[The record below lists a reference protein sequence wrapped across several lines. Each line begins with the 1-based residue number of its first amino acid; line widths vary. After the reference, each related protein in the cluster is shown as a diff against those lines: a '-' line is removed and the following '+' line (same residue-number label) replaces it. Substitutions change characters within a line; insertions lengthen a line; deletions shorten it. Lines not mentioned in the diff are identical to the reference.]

1 MTVLSSRQRKPSGFY
16 LPERVL
22 HIFRFHLENNTQLLI
37 HIVVFKWLT
46 LTVSPVFRPNS
57 ATHRGD
63 KKRWWNAWPDGQ
75 CYHDRGDEMLIKYNK
90 RPDSDAA
97 GHNEQNHLP
106 AWATRFVREEDGTVT
121 ILAFFIAVTF
131 LIMGGITIDAMRHE
145 MERSSLQATLD
156 GAVLTAASAKNKS
169 EARSAIEDYVTK
181 HGKIDY
187 LSPEQD
193 GEITAMLDNASIT
206 ARGQNTLETY
216 LLKMSGVKT
225 LSVAASSTAEVNIP
239 KLEGILVLD
248 LSATMKGNKLANLQ
262 KGAHEFV
269 EFSLD
274 GRTPGSVVLSIV
286 PFSSSVS
293 PPESIYNA
301 LAVDDRHD
309 YTTCLEFK
317 DNDYTHATLTSG
329 SSSLSSGIPA
339 SQMVYTSLSGGFG
352 ADSLDLNQQSCFNED
367 AMRILPYSISAG
379 ELYAKIDGLDGKVD
393 GSYGSIPD
401 PILDG
406 LGAAGDSSGN
416 DGMNWGAAL
425 LDPTFRQVTSSMID
439 AGSLTPSLANV
450 PVDYDDPNTNKV
462 IIFMSDGVNTPTTKF
477 DLDPPKFRGTASNLY
492 EVVSTTNKV
501 DYAFNIKNVNET
513 KTGTDAESV
522 CAHPKWECVYEGDG
536 AQESVYFLYSPI
548 AGEYYSIGAAAMGNP
563 KWYTPSEFNNLSQTM
578 PGYIETIQLD
588 WEDAWG
594 LMSPDYYGEIT
605 GDWSAWND
613 YYSEENITAAHK
625 NTLMQSVCSATKTEG
640 VIVYTIGFEV
650 NDAAERELIKCAT
663 SESHYYHA
671 TGGSIITAFGSIAAN
686 IRNLRLSQ

>member
-1 MTVLSSRQRKPSGFY
+1 M
-16 LPERVL
+16 
-22 HIFRFHLENNTQLLI
+22 
-37 HIVVFKWLT
+37 
-46 LTVSPVFRPNS
+46 
-57 ATHRGD
+57 
-63 KKRWWNAWPDGQ
+63 
-75 CYHDRGDEMLIKYNK
+75 
-90 RPDSDAA
+90 
-97 GHNEQNHLP
+97 
-106 AWATRFVREEDGTVT
+106 REEDGTVT

-131 LIMGGITIDAMRHE
+131 LIMGGIAIDAMRHE

-248 LSATMKGNKLANLQ
+248 LSATMKGDKLKYLQ
-262 KGAHEFV
+262 DAAKEFV
-269 EFSLD
+269 DFSLK
-274 GRTPGSVVLSIV
+274 GRDTGSVVLSIV

-367 AMRILPYSISAG
+367 AMRILPYSTSAT
-379 ELYAKIDGLDGKVD
+379 ELEAKIDGLDGKVD
-393 GSYGSIPD
+393 GLHGSPLGPD
-401 PILDG
+401 DG

-425 LDPTFRQVTSSMID
+425 LDPTFRKVTSSMIN
-439 AGSLTPSLANV
+439 AGTLAPLLANV

-492 EVVSTTNKV
+492 EVVSTTSKV
-501 DYAFNIKNVNET
+501 DYAFNIKNVNDK
-513 KTGTDAESV
+513 KTGADAESV
-522 CAHPKWECVYEGDG
+522 CAHPRWECVYEGDD
-536 AQESVYFLYSPI
+536 AQDSVYFLYSPI
-548 AGEYYSIGAAAMGNP
+548 TGEYYSIDSASNGPP
-563 KWYTPSEFNNLSQTM
+563 KWYTASEFNNLSLTM

-588 WEDAWG
+588 WEEAWG

-663 SESHYYHA
+663 SKSHYYHA